1 MERRDFFKTM
11 GLIACGMALGNLQ
24 GAENKK
30 DKPMELTRS
39 ALNIDEETA
48 KRLGLT
54 FETIEI
60 KIDGLKKDY
69 AFLWIADL
77 HVIAND
83 LSEVEEKSMNIVKSR
98 IDKTFRNPNNGLTS
112 LENWQMMPEVF
123 NKSGADAVLF
133 GGDICDFSTL
143 ASIRALK
150 EGMHKLTIPYMYARA
165 DHDISSWWLATRYT
179 KEINELE
186 KSIDGND
193 PVQVLEFDDLM
204 VVSFNN
210 ATSNM
215 SEAGLKRFKE
225 VYAKRKP
232 IIINTHVPF
241 NSLVDKDYA
250 EMCMSRDLPQRRN
263 LSWGKDCYYK
273 PNAFTQ
279 EFLNMVCAADS
290 PVVTV
295 LAGHLHFPYHGMLTD
310 KISQH
315 LFVPA
320 FKGNIGVILVKRK

>member
-1 MERRDFFKTM
+1 MNKALTIAACC
-11 GLIACGMALGNLQ
+11 LIACGLFAGKLQ
-24 GAENKK
+24 GAENKQ

-48 KRLGLT
+48 KKLGLT

-60 KIDGLKKDY
+60 KVDGLKKDY
-69 AFLWIADL
+69 AFLWVADL
-77 HVIAND
+77 HVIAED

-98 IDKTFRNPNNGLTS
+98 IDKTFRNPNNGKTA

-150 EGMHKLTIPYMYARA
+150 EGMHKFTIPYMYARA

-179 KEINELE
+179 KDINELE
-186 KSIDGND
+186 KSIDGNE

-225 VYAKRKP
+225 AYAKRKP
-232 IIINTHVPF
+232 IIINTHVPI
-241 NSLVDKDYA
+241 NSLVDTSLGDKCMKD
-250 EMCMSRDLPQRRN
+250 DVKHRN
-263 LSWGKDCYYK
+263 LTWGKGCFYN
-273 PNAFTQ
+273 PNAYTQ
-279 EFLNMVCAADS
+279 EFLDLVCAPDS

-295 LAGHLHFPYHGMLTD
+295 LAGHLHFPWHSMLTD

-320 FKGNIGVILVKRK
+320 FKGNIGVILVKKK